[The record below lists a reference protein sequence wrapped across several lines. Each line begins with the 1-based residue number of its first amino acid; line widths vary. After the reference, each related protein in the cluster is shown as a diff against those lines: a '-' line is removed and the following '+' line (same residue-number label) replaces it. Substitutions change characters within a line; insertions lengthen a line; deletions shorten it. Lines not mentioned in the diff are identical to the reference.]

1 MKEGDVFI
9 PYKVFIGVF
18 IPNCVLEAE
27 DLPPS
32 AKLLYGVLS
41 SYSGKNGR
49 CYPSQA
55 VIAEKVK
62 LKEDTVYRLLHI
74 LSMGGYI
81 KIIPPSGINRLKH
94 YNNEYKFLWKE
105 TFDEDVKQEQPSGK
119 GSGSGT
125 GKRSGP
131 DTGKRSGPI
140 TGKQSGSDFSR
151 SIAVD
156 PKVVDSFLVLR
167 PNPPPNQEEVLKIKD
182 KSHKRV
188 LPTGKDY
195 DPKSGLL
202 EPGFY
207 WTNTW
212 IPVEEH
218 LSWEWK
224 CDMCQLGKMFEVD
237 VPYYGTSS

>member
-94 YNNEYKFLWKE
+94 YNNEYNFLFKK
-105 TFDEDVKQEQPSGK
+105 TF
-119 GSGSGT
+119 
-125 GKRSGP
+125 
-131 DTGKRSGPI
+131 
-140 TGKQSGSDFSR
+140 F
-151 SIAVD
+151 
-156 PKVVDSFLVLR
+156 
-167 PNPPPNQEEVLKIKD
+167 
-182 KSHKRV
+182 
-188 LPTGKDY
+188 
-195 DPKSGLL
+195 
-202 EPGFY
+202 
-207 WTNTW
+207 
-212 IPVEEH
+212 
-218 LSWEWK
+218 
-224 CDMCQLGKMFEVD
+224 
-237 VPYYGTSS
+237 